1 MVRNHKYILRFAN
14 YIITLAIFIAIT
26 NEYCIAQKHPVTPL
40 RPCFLWYSANAPARQ
55 IITQLLGL

>member
-1 MVRNHKYILRFAN
+1 MVQNHLYILPFEY
-14 YIITLAIFIAIT
+14 YIITLATFIAIT
-26 NEYCIAQKHPVTPL
+26 YEYCIAQKHPVTPL